1 MRLKPAVL
9 PLTAAILG
17 CGVVG
22 SGLAT
27 AAQPPKPPKDGAV
40 SLAAKP
46 AIVVYGSSTTLS
58 GRVEGAR
65 AGVAVTLQR
74 DPFPLGDGLLPYRA
88 ATTAANGGFSFTLTP
103 VLHTSYRAVAATTPS
118 KPSATVLVRVRM
130 RVGLR
135 LSTSTPRAG
144 RTVRFSGSV
153 HPAHDGRTASI
164 QKRSSTG
171 RWTTVARTTL
181 QDAGATRSSYSR
193 RVRINRDGVYRV
205 KVAGD
210 ADHLS
215 GFSRTRSIDAR

>member
-1 MRLKPAVL
+1 MRVKTAVL
-9 PLTAAILG
+9 PLTAAIVG
-17 CGVVG
+17 CGVAG
-22 SGLAT
+22 SSLAT
-27 AAQPPKPPKDGAV
+27 AAKPPKDAAV
-40 SLAAKP
+40 SLVAKP
-46 AIVVYGSSTTLS
+46 AIVVYGSATTLS

-65 AGVAVTLQR
+65 SGVAVTLQR
-74 DPFPLGDGLLPYRA
+74 DPFPLGDGLAPYRT
-88 ATTAANGGFSFTLTP
+88 ATTAANGSFSFTLSP
-103 VLHTSYRAVAATTPS
+103 VLHTSYRAVAATSPS

-135 LSTSTPRAG
+135 LSTSTPTAG

-153 HPAHDGRTASI
+153 HPAHDSRTASI

-181 QDAGATRSSYSR
+181 QDAGTTHSAYSR

-210 ADHLS
+210 SDHLS
-215 GFSRTRSIDAR
+215 GFSRSRSIDAR